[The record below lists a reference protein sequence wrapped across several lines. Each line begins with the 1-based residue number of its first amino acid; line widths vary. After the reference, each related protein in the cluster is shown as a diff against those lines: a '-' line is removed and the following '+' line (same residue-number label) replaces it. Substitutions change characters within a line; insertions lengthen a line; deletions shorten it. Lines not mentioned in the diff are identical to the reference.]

1 MPFKPACL
9 LLVLI
14 SFAAGLA
21 LSGEPLKAGE
31 DGLGPWWMK
40 QTAIR
45 RDGTMA
51 SLKTRPWWGKARE
64 LKVGESFIVDAEG
77 EAKNRML
84 VRRER
89 FQVFWRG
96 HARKPTA
103 GEGLMAVEAIVWVID
118 DDGDGSVTQGKGGD
132 RHDDCYLADYDCD
145 GTVDRMTDY
154 MDNDGDKIP
163 DEMDLREYDDNGQ
176 LHFLMVGQDLD
187 RDGKMWNVVG
197 YEYGGDSYFESDPYG
212 DNILYM
218 NKLNTDKGTWSPISE
233 CPFSF
238 YDVDGDGFSEVV
250 VRVSAVPLSYNP
262 SQDPDYANSAHY
274 RKWSQEMEKMGVI
287 NIRYSFDV
295 DNRSGK
301 EFPLHYEAGF
311 NLVGA
316 APYDYPGMKHF
327 NPKRR
332 PPQETVVIPW
342 KDVRV
347 VADEYPARETGF
359 TWHENVDDTIA
370 IGFGPQKN
378 DDFRWEGVFWMWE
391 RRFMENTGGPCQKW
405 NVRREWSSKPTN
417 RRELY
422 YSEVDRRVHLFGAEE
437 GWIEIGN
444 FSGLGRIGEIR
455 MLDTDKNGYFD
466 RWEVYLAGKEQ
477 PVRVT
482 TVRDERARRVN
493 FDKDYLYRPY
503 AREVLPE
510 AMAANEKLMQ
520 AMDGVLPF
528 EFPEGLKKAM
538 ASGPDNYRRYAQD
551 VARELQYQNLRSRLM
566 KQSDGVLA
574 DLATGE
580 RNDRTHGDLPRIIRE
595 RKGDIESTPN
605 SHTAWKLTRVL
616 MDLDQAYGQGDYD
629 RACDLLDDIGQAK
642 VFK

>member
-1 MPFKPACL
+1 
-9 LLVLI
+9 
-14 SFAAGLA
+14 
-21 LSGEPLKAGE
+21 
-31 DGLGPWWMK
+31 
-40 QTAIR
+40 
-45 RDGTMA
+45 
-51 SLKTRPWWGKARE
+51 
-64 LKVGESFIVDAEG
+64 
-77 EAKNRML
+77 
-84 VRRER
+84 
-89 FQVFWRG
+89 
-96 HARKPTA
+96 
-103 GEGLMAVEAIVWVID
+103 
-118 DDGDGSVTQGKGGD
+118 
-132 RHDDCYLADYDCD
+132 
-145 GTVDRMTDY
+145 
-154 MDNDGDKIP
+154 
-163 DEMDLREYDDNGQ
+163 
-176 LHFLMVGQDLD
+176 MVGQDLD

-295 DNRSGK
+295 DNLSGK

-316 APYDYPGMKHF
+316 ASYDYPGMKHF

-493 FDKDYLYRPY
+493 FDKDCLYRPY